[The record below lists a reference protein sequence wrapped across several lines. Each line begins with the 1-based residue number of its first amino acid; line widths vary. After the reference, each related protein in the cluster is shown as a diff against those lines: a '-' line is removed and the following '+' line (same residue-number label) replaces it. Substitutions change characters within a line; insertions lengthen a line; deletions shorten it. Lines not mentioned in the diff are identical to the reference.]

1 MPSEGTRRL
10 HEAALNAKA
19 AQGELDTLLGA
30 SETQG
35 TKRIRVEDVEGV
47 GSATIREALEAI
59 APELARSYEQVL
71 DDIADRARLSWAG
84 TAHEIRE
91 LLAEMLRHLAPN
103 EAVQAEAWYKQDP
116 NTHGPT
122 QKQRVRYILQQQQ
135 AGSKKRD
142 VIKEM
147 SILEERVADLV
158 RATYNRAS
166 DAAHRFK
173 GRREAIRILRY
184 FEVFSRDLLDL
195 D

>member
-1 MPSEGTRRL
+1 MPAETTRRL

-19 AQGELDTLLGA
+19 AQSELDSLLGA
-30 SETQG
+30 NETQG
-35 TKRIRVEDVEGV
+35 TKSIRVEDVEGV
-47 GSATIREALEAI
+47 GSATIRAALEAI
-59 APELARSYEQVL
+59 APELGHSYDQVL
-71 DDIADRARLSWAG
+71 EDIEDRSRRSWAG

-91 LLAEMLRHLAPN
+91 LLAELLRHLGPD
-103 EAVQAEAWYKQDP
+103 EDVQAESWYKQDP
-116 NTHGPT
+116 NTRGPT
-122 QKQRVRYILQQQQ
+122 QRQRVRYILEQQR

-142 VIKEM
+142 VVKEM
-147 SILEERVADLV
+147 SIIEDRVGGLV